1 MPANS
6 GTQLLQ
12 MVSTCSQVIH
22 TIHTHTHKKKKNQ
35 YKKYLGKVQSLI
47 LYTMP
52 MSQTPTFSEGE
63 GITLVII
70 NTYDSL
76 TTNMFKIFC
85 PFMARCCLW
94 FQLLNLECGTFFL
107 KQTSITFKP
116 LSKEFIQC

>member
-6 GTQLLQ
+6 DTQLVQ
-12 MVSTCSQVIH
+12 MVSTCSQLIH
-22 TIHTHTHKKKKNQ
+22 TIHQKKKKKKV

-52 MSQTPTFSEGE
+52 ISQTPTFSAGG

-76 TTNMFKIFC
+76 TTNIFKIFC
-85 PFMARCCLW
+85 PFMAQCCLW
-94 FQLLNLECGTFFL
+94 FQ
-107 KQTSITFKP
+107 
-116 LSKEFIQC
+116 